1 MAFNKI
7 QPEQIQL
14 ATFFSNSGDI
24 AINQT
29 DTGVA
34 LNLSRGI
41 TGDFSF
47 TGDSS
52 RPFQINEK
60 PVITSSHASNSSYT
74 FESGSFAINGSVN
87 TLISGVNNVGINV
100 EGVSI
105 SGNADNN
112 TIINGEQ
119 STIGSGSKDCFAV
132 GRQISFTPPT
142 TGAVVFSDFAAS
154 NAVQTKGNDTFLVD
168 FTGGSYFEGGNTYHL
183 NNIHVSPSS
192 SGLFSGDLNV
202 LGDTFLTGL
211 NVSGVATFNSGF
223 TLPQWKGT
231 TMAGTSGSM
240 AVSGT
245 TLTVF
250 LNNGWVGIGTTSIS
264 Y

>member
-112 TIINGEQ
+112 TIING
-119 STIGSGSKDCFAV
+119 
-132 GRQISFTPPT
+132 
-142 TGAVVFSDFAAS
+142 S
-154 NAVQTKGNDTFLVD
+154 N
-168 FTGGSYFEGGNTYHL
+168 YY
-183 NNIHVSPSS
+183 
-192 SGLFSGDLNV
+192 
-202 LGDTFLTGL
+202 
-211 NVSGVATFNSGF
+211 
-223 TLPQWKGT
+223 
-231 TMAGTSGSM
+231 
-240 AVSGT
+240 
-245 TLTVF
+245 
-250 LNNGWVGIGTTSIS
+250 
-264 Y
+264 